1 MSTLQHFASMSSIV
15 EHLRRDPWRPCFY
28 RTVIELSLTSPHL
41 LCNVQG
47 MDSVLK
53 PFLTGVDGM
62 EGADGLINDIIFGA
76 EVRGAKLLE
85 TGRVKVSQRQEGEG
99 G

>member
-1 MSTLQHFASMSSIV
+1 MQACQAS
-15 EHLRRDPWRPCFY
+15 LNFPFCDPWRLYFY
-28 RTVIELSLTSPHL
+28 RTVIKSLLTNLHL

-62 EGADGLINDIIFGA
+62 KGADGLINDIVFGA

-85 TGRVKVSQRQEGEG
+85 TGRVKVSQWQQGQG